1 MANHKNHMKINVGER
16 ASANRMMMLM
26 HKHSKEILEQG
37 RAAVVQLAE
46 QSLPLPEDPGLNT
59 AIGNFYWTSLL
70 LTVCRKD
77 ENIRKNMLGMAH
89 ILINIE
95 E

>member
-46 QSLPLPEDPGLNT
+46 RSLQISEDLGSNP
-59 AIGNFYWTSLL
+59 AIGSFYWTCLL

-77 ENIRKNMLGMAH
+77 ENIRKR
-89 ILINIE
+89 
-95 E
+95 